1 MPSNVVK
8 SISDKTNKSINEIE
22 KLWEKAKEITAK
34 KLSKNDQFFWATVST
49 ITKRLA
55 GLKES
60 LDLSNLADFII
71 FEDESIEILD
81 DVEKMT
87 HLSTSLALIDSI
99 IFVDSLKLIAALQK
113 IGLNVKTIDYLAKET
128 KNDVEIIESS
138 LVFTLAESIHA
149 EQIDAVLSEA
159 KTALISEL
167 FIEDEDRKIN
177 ENIFVFEYDLPAKS
191 QEGNEINAVIL
202 LSKKYDFV
210 FSS

>member
-1 MPSNVVK
+1 M
-8 SISDKTNKSINEIE
+8 
-22 KLWEKAKEITAK
+22 
-34 KLSKNDQFFWATVST
+34 
-49 ITKRLA
+49 
-55 GLKES
+55 
-60 LDLSNLADFII
+60 
-71 FEDESIEILD
+71 
-81 DVEKMT
+81 
-87 HLSTSLALIDSI
+87 
-99 IFVDSLKLIAALQK
+99 
-113 IGLNVKTIDYLAKET
+113 AKET

-149 EQIDAVLSEA
+149 EQIDAVLAEA
-159 KTALISEL
+159 KTMLISEL